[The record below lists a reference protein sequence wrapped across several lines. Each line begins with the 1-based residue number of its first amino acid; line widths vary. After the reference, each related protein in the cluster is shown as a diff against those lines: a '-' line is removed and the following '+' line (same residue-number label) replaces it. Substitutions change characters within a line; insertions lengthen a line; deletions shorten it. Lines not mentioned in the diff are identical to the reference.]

1 MDHAVTQIIFSVGIG
16 ALILVLL
23 AVFIVLFFVK
33 KRKHQK
39 VTGMIIAIF
48 ACLVI
53 GGMYALFCASH
64 PTDL

>member
-1 MDHAVTQIIFSVGIG
+1 MDHAVTQILLSVGIG

-23 AVFIVLFFVK
+23 TVFIVLFIVK

-39 VTGMIIAIF
+39 VAGMIISIV

-53 GGMYALFCASH
+53 GGMYALF
-64 PTDL
+64 